1 MSANMQFSGNT
12 DCHTSDVG
20 HWFAMTKTD
29 FVDSLKRLSLSAEPF
44 CFVFVQGTGMRRSLN
59 HSLVATSPCGS

>member
-1 MSANMQFSGNT
+1 MPFSGNT

-29 FVDSLKRLSLSAEPF
+29 FVY
-44 CFVFVQGTGMRRSLN
+44 SLN
-59 HSLVATSPCGS
+59 CETSFAIDYSQPPWASTQA